1 MGFSDADLLRDIAF
15 IISDLGESNAIETAT
30 LIPSSGRD
38 NSTFSIVR
46 AKTLSEQEL
55 LQVGWASKYQIS
67 VYAVRG
73 GDSSSASMGD
83 ILNLGT
89 EGDLRILNIS
99 RGPARAYFRFDLG
112 DQFSGTL

>member
-1 MGFSDADLLRDIAF
+1 MGFTDAQLLTDIGN
-15 IISDLGESNAIETAT
+15 IISDLDDSNAVETAT
-30 LIPSSGRD
+30 LKPSSGAD
-38 NSTFSIVR
+38 ESTFSIVR

-55 LQVGWASKYQIS
+55 LQVGWASRYQIS

-73 GDSSSASMGD
+73 ADSSSASVGD
-83 ILNLGT
+83 ELNLGT

-112 DQFSGTL
+112 DNVSGSL